1 MNVDLISLG
10 LESNDYE
17 SVIEELGSIMCK
29 KEYVKETYINAVLE
43 RERTLPTG
51 LDIGEM
57 CVAIPHTDSKHVN
70 ESNVAVGILKNP
82 VKFNSMID
90 PKDRLDVELV
100 FLLAVKNPDSQVT
113 VKGFNVSFSKY
124 KVIKKY
130 KKRINKRRSS

>member
-51 LDIGEM
+51 LDIGDM
-57 CVAIPHTDSKHVN
+57 CVAIRGT
-70 ESNVAVGILKNP
+70 
-82 VKFNSMID
+82 
-90 PKDRLDVELV
+90 V
-100 FLLAVKNPDSQVT
+100 FFV
-113 VKGFNVSFSKY
+113 F
-124 KVIKKY
+124 
-130 KKRINKRRSS
+130 